1 MTETDEK
8 NADEG
13 RLNRPRRLEL
23 KKTVETGQVRQ
34 SFAHGRSKMVT
45 VEVRK
50 KRTFAADG
58 RGGRAGDQRGE
69 GGRGRGDAHGRDAAS
84 TGLTTQEK
92 AARARALEG
101 ARRAEEDRV
110 AMPAA
115 ELEPVAVELPA
126 AEAVQPEAEAA
137 APELAAAEL
146 ASAEEVAAQEAA
158 PVATA
163 ETAVEAVEPQAV
175 APAAE
180 AELPV
185 QPSGGEAVE
194 TIEGASAAAAE
205 AVEPGQA
212 GAESSAPMPAAGEAT
227 AVTAEPA
234 AETPAPRSQAAAV
247 AGSEAVAPRGPAG
260 SGTESRAQT
269 GRPAAPAGRSGGAPA
284 ARQPRTDERPGRPA
298 GERGPSRP
306 DAGRKPEAPAG
317 AGRGVAKPRSPAA
330 QEDTAARAGR
340 AKRVVRTEVRRTE
353 DAGLRA
359 DEGRRGGKISVTH
372 ALDEAERVRSL
383 ASVRRARQKERMKQ
397 IQALGADSQKII
409 RDVIIPETITVQEL
423 ANRMAARSTD
433 VIKVLMRM
441 GMMATINHS
450 IDGDT
455 AELVATEFGH
465 NIKRV
470 SEADVELG
478 LRGEPDAADHL
489 QPRPP
494 VVTVMGHVDHGKTSL
509 LDALRKSDVAAH
521 EAGGITQ
528 HIGAYQVTLAGG
540 QKITFIDTPGHE
552 AFTQMRARG
561 ARVTDIVVLVV
572 AADDGV
578 MPQTVEAIAHAKAAG
593 VPLIVAVNKCDRPD
607 ADPRRVRTELMQHS
621 VFVEDM
627 GGDTLSVDVSAKTG
641 ANLDKLAEA
650 ILLQAEVLDLNAN
663 PDRSAE
669 GVVIEAR
676 MERGRGTVAT
686 VLVQRGTLRP
696 GDVFVAGS
704 EWGRVRTLA
713 DANGA
718 TVERAG
724 PGMPVEIL
732 GLNSTPAAG
741 DDVIVVDSEARARE
755 VSEFRQRR
763 SRDARTST
771 TRGTLEQMLNRIQEG
786 EARELAVVVKA
797 DVHGSVEAIAGAL
810 QKIGGEH
817 IKVNVLH
824 SGVGGINETDIGLA
838 RASGA
843 LVIGFNVRANPQARE
858 MAKRDGVEIRYYS
871 IIYDLTDDI
880 RTVLTGM
887 LKPTVKEN
895 ILGYAQIRQVFNI
908 SKVGKVAGCM
918 ITEGVVRRGAK
929 VRLLRDDVVIHT
941 GDLGQLKRFKE
952 DVREV
957 KDGYDCG
964 ISLLNYHD
972 IQVGDTIEC
981 YELEEVAREL

>member
-8 NADEG
+8 NTDEG

-50 KRTFAADG
+50 KRTIAAEG

-69 GGRGRGDAHGRDAAS
+69 GGRGRGDARGRDAAS
-84 TGLTTQEK
+84 AGLTTQEK

-110 AMPAA
+110 ALPAEEPETTAA
-115 ELEPVAVELPA
+115 ELAA
-126 AEAVQPEAEAA
+126 AEGVQPEAEAA
-137 APELAAAEL
+137 APAQAAA
-146 ASAEEVAAQEAA
+146 AAGTTVEAA
-158 PVATA
+158 AS
-163 ETAVEAVEPQAV
+163 EAV

-180 AELPV
+180 TETSV
-185 QPSGGEAVE
+185 QPS
-194 TIEGASAAAAE
+194 EGQAAAAIEETPAEGVAE
-205 AVEPGQA
+205 AVASAQLGVKTAETAADA
-212 GAESSAPMPAAGEAT
+212 GADS
-227 AVTAEPA
+227 AVTAEVAPETAVAAPSEAAAPREPVRTGGERRFPA
-234 AETPAPRSQAAAV
+234 A
-247 AGSEAVAPRGPAG
+247 
-260 SGTESRAQT
+260 
-269 GRPAAPAGRSGGAPA
+269 RPAAPTGRSGAAPA
-284 ARQPRTDERPGRPA
+284 GAARLPRSDERAGRPA
-298 GERGPSRP
+298 GERGPARSE
-306 DAGRKPEAPAG
+306 AGRRPEAPAS
-317 AGRGVAKPRSPAA
+317 ASRGVAKPRSTA
-330 QEDTAARAGR
+330 EEEESAARNSR
-340 AKRVVRTEVRRTE
+340 VKRVVRTEVRRPE
-353 DAGLRA
+353 EPGARA

-383 ASVRRARQKERMKQ
+383 ASVRRARQKERLKQ
-397 IQALGADSQKII
+397 IQTFGQDSQKIV
-409 RDVIIPETITVQEL
+409 RDVIIPEAITVQEL
-423 ANRMAARSTD
+423 ANRMAERSTD
-433 VIKVLMRM
+433 VIKALMRM
-441 GMMATINHS
+441 GMMVTINHS

-455 AELVATEFGH
+455 AELLATEFGH
-465 NIKRV
+465 NIRRV

-478 LRGEPDAADHL
+478 LRGEPDQAEHL
-489 QPRPP
+489 QARPP

-572 AADDGV
+572 AAEDGV
-578 MPQTVEAIAHAKAAG
+578 MPQTIEAIAHAKAAA
-593 VPLIVAVNKCDRPD
+593 VPIIVAVNKCDRPD
-607 ADPRRVRTELMQHS
+607 ADPRRVRTELMQHGI
-621 VFVEDM
+621 FVEDM
-627 GGDTLSVDVSAKTG
+627 GGETLSVDVSAKTG
-641 ANLDKLAEA
+641 ANLDRLAET
-650 ILLQAEVLDLNAN
+650 ILLQAEVLDLTAN
-663 PDRSAE
+663 PDRPAE

-718 TVERAG
+718 IVEWAG
-724 PGMPVEIL
+724 PGTPVEIL
-732 GLNSTPAAG
+732 GLNSMPAAG

-763 SRDARTST
+763 SRDARTTT
-771 TRGTLEQMLNRIQEG
+771 TRGTLEQMMTKIQEG
-786 EARELAVVVKA
+786 EARELAVVIKA
-797 DVHGSVEAIAGAL
+797 DVHGSVEAIASAL
-810 QKIGGEH
+810 QKIGGEQ

-887 LKPTVKEN
+887 LKPTLKEN

-908 SKVGKVAGCM
+908 TKVGKVAGCM

-929 VRLLRDDVVIHT
+929 VRLLRDDVVIHA

-964 ISLLNYHD
+964 ISLLNYQD

>member
-115 ELEPVAVELPA
+115 ELEPVAAEIPA
-126 AEAVQPEAEAA
+126 AEVTQPETEAA
-137 APELAAAEL
+137 APELASAAEQ
-146 ASAEEVAAQEAA
+146 VAAQEAA

-163 ETAVEAVEPQAV
+163 ETAIEAAESQVVE
-175 APAAE
+175 PAAE
-180 AELPV
+180 TELPV
-185 QPSGGEAVE
+185 QPSDGEGAG
-194 TIEGASAAAAE
+194 TIEEASAAAAE
-205 AVEPGQA
+205 AVETGQA
-212 GAESSAPMPAAGEAT
+212 GAELSAPLAAASEA
-227 AVTAEPA
+227 AAEPA
-234 AETPAPRSQAAAV
+234 AEAPAPRAQA
-247 AGSEAVAPRGPAG
+247 EAVAPSEAITPRGPGGA
-260 SGTESRAQT
+260 ESRVPA
-269 GRPAAPAGRSGGAPA
+269 GRPAAPVGRSGGAPA
-284 ARQPRTDERPGRPA
+284 ARPPRTDERQGRPA
-298 GERGPSRP
+298 GDRGPSRA

-317 AGRGVAKPRSPAA
+317 AGRGVAKPRSPTAP
-330 QEDTAARAGR
+330 EDTAARAGR

-353 DAGLRA
+353 EAGLRA

-409 RDVIIPETITVQEL
+409 RDVIIPESITVQEL

-489 QPRPP
+489 LPRPP

-741 DDVIVVDSEARARE
+741 DDVIVV
-755 VSEFRQRR
+755 
-763 SRDARTST
+763 
-771 TRGTLEQMLNRIQEG
+771 
-786 EARELAVVVKA
+786 
-797 DVHGSVEAIAGAL
+797 
-810 QKIGGEH
+810 
-817 IKVNVLH
+817 
-824 SGVGGINETDIGLA
+824 
-838 RASGA
+838 
-843 LVIGFNVRANPQARE
+843 
-858 MAKRDGVEIRYYS
+858 
-871 IIYDLTDDI
+871 
-880 RTVLTGM
+880 
-887 LKPTVKEN
+887 
-895 ILGYAQIRQVFNI
+895 
-908 SKVGKVAGCM
+908 
-918 ITEGVVRRGAK
+918 
-929 VRLLRDDVVIHT
+929 
-941 GDLGQLKRFKE
+941 
-952 DVREV
+952 
-957 KDGYDCG
+957 
-964 ISLLNYHD
+964 
-972 IQVGDTIEC
+972 
-981 YELEEVAREL
+981 

>member
-8 NADEG
+8 NTDEG

-23 KKTVETGQVRQ
+23 KKTVEAGQVRQ

-58 RGGRAGDQRGE
+58 RGARSGDQRAE
-69 GGRGRGDAHGRDAAS
+69 GGRSGGRGEAHGRDAAS
-84 TGLTTQEK
+84 AGLTTQEK

-101 ARRAEEDRV
+101 ARRAEEDRAV
-110 AMPAA
+110 LPGA
-115 ELEPVAVELPA
+115 EPEPM
-126 AEAVQPEAEAA
+126 
-137 APELAAAEL
+137 APELAVAEMAAP
-146 ASAEEVAAQEAA
+146 EVEAAADVQVAA
-158 PVATA
+158 PVAEA
-163 ETAVEAVEPQAV
+163 AIAAAAV
-175 APAAE
+175 AAE
-180 AELPV
+180 AIEPTAEIEAPV
-185 QPSGGEAVE
+185 QPRDREAASPVGEMPVAAIAAVSSHAPGAE
-194 TIEGASAAAAE
+194 EASASAA
-205 AVEPGQA
+205 G
-212 GAESSAPMPAAGEAT
+212 SGEAA
-227 AVTAEPA
+227 AVTAEAAPAIPA
-234 AETPAPRSQAAAV
+234 ALPEAAAGAPSDV
-247 AGSEAVAPRGPAG
+247 VAPREPERTSGESRTPTARPAG
-260 SGTESRAQT
+260 PM
-269 GRPAAPAGRSGGAPA
+269 GRGGGAPA
-284 ARQPRTDERPGRPA
+284 ARPPRAEERAGRPA
-298 GERGPSRP
+298 GDRGPARP
-306 DAGRKPEAPAG
+306 EVGRRPEAPAG
-317 AGRGVAKPRSPAA
+317 PSRGVAKPRSATAEEEGPA
-330 QEDTAARAGR
+330 RSSR
-340 AKRVVRTEVRRTE
+340 VKRVVRTDVRRPDE
-353 DAGLRA
+353 PGSRS

-397 IQALGADSQKII
+397 IQTFGQESQKIV
-409 RDVIIPETITVQEL
+409 RDVTIPEAITVQEL
-423 ANRMAARSTD
+423 ANRMAERSTD

-441 GMMATINHS
+441 GMMVTINHS

-470 SEADVELG
+470 SAADVELG
-478 LRGEPDAADHL
+478 LRGEPDEAERL

-578 MPQTVEAIAHAKAAG
+578 MPQTIEAIAHAKAAG

-627 GGDTLSVDVSAKTG
+627 GGETLCVDVSAKTG
-641 ANLDKLAEA
+641 SNLEKLAEA

-718 TVERAG
+718 LVEGAG

-741 DDVIVVDSEARARE
+741 DDVIVVDGEARARE

-763 SRDARTST
+763 SRDARTTT
-771 TRGTLEQMLNRIQEG
+771 TRGTLEQMLTKIQEG

-908 SKVGKVAGCM
+908 TKVGKVAGCM

-964 ISLLNYHD
+964 ISLLNYQD

>member
-1 MTETDEK
+1 MLMTETDEK
-8 NADEG
+8 NAGGGG
-13 RLNRPRRLEL
+13 RANRPQRLEL
-23 KKTVETGQVRQ
+23 KKTVEAGQVRQ

-50 KRTFAADG
+50 KRSFGADG
-58 RGGRAGDQRGE
+58 RGGRAAEGRSD
-69 GGRGRGDAHGRDAAS
+69 GGRGGGRADAQGRDGS
-84 TGLTTQEK
+84 GGGLTTQEK
-92 AARARALEG
+92 AARARALED
-101 ARRAEEDRV
+101 ARRAEEDR
-110 AMPAA
+110 A
-115 ELEPVAVELPA
+115 L
-126 AEAVQPEAEAA
+126 QPEAEAPA
-137 APELAAAEL
+137 VETTEA
-146 ASAEEVAAQEAA
+146 VAV
-158 PVATA
+158 VALPD
-163 ETAVEAVEPQAV
+163 ETRAVEAEQAATEPSV
-175 APAAE
+175 
-180 AELPV
+180 
-185 QPSGGEAVE
+185 
-194 TIEGASAAAAE
+194 AAE
-205 AVEPGQA
+205 AVVTPLEALEPATDAAASAEPPLVPEIGTLARSEEPEEAPAVEPTPEPLAA
-212 GAESSAPMPAAGEAT
+212 GPAATEPVPPVETEEA
-227 AVTAEPA
+227 ALATAEP
-234 AETPAPRSQAAAV
+234 
-247 AGSEAVAPRGPAG
+247 GPV
-260 SGTESRAQT
+260 
-269 GRPAAPAGRSGGAPA
+269 AAPPSERGAQPRDEQQSPRKAEGGAGQGRVGAPVARGGMAPPA
-284 ARQPRTDERPGRPA
+284 RPQRPDERPRRPA
-298 GERGPSRP
+298 GERGPAPARP
-306 DAGRKPEAPAG
+306 ETGRKPEAPAP
-317 AGRGVAKPRSPAA
+317 AERGPAKLRSATADSEATPRG
-330 QEDTAARAGR
+330 GR
-340 AKRVVRTEVRRTE
+340 AKRTARTDVRRPDE
-353 DAGLRA
+353 ARA
-359 DEGRRGGKISVTH
+359 DEGRRGGKISVAH

-397 IQALGADSQKII
+397 IQTAGLDNQKIV
-409 RDVIIPETITVQEL
+409 RDVTIPEAITVQEL
-423 ANRMAARSTD
+423 ANRMAERSTD

-441 GMMATINHS
+441 GMMVTINHS

-455 AELVATEFGH
+455 AELVAAEFGH

-470 SEADVELG
+470 SDADVELG
-478 LRGEPDAADHL
+478 LRGTPDEAEHL
-489 QPRPP
+489 LPRPP

-509 LDALRKSDVAAH
+509 LDALRKTDVAAH

-578 MPQTVEAIAHAKAAG
+578 MPQTIEAIAHAKAAG

-627 GGDTLSVDVSAKTG
+627 GGETLCVDVSAKTG
-641 ANLDKLAEA
+641 ANLDKLAES
-650 ILLQAEVLDLNAN
+650 ILLQAEVLDLTAN
-663 PDRSAE
+663 PDRPAE

-713 DANGA
+713 DANAA

-763 SRDARTST
+763 SRDARTTT

-810 QKIGGEH
+810 QKIGGDH

-858 MAKRDGVEIRYYS
+858 MAKRDVVEIRYYS

-887 LKPTVKEN
+887 LKPTLKEN

-964 ISLLNYHD
+964 ISLANYQD

-981 YELEEVAREL
+981 FELQEVAREL